1 MNKNSNKKT
10 NQINKYT
17 HKQDDPKKKV
27 AFPIDWKEN
36 EKKKLEIESNV
47 IKTCS
52 WLLNCYQLSWIA

>member
-10 NQINKYT
+10 NQTNKYT

-36 EKKKLEIESNV
+36 EKKNLKLKV
-47 IKTCS
+47 M
-52 WLLNCYQLSWIA
+52 LLRHVLDF

>member
-10 NQINKYT
+10 NQTNKYT

-52 WLLNCYQLSWIA
+52 